1 MKGHSGNNS
10 TTYKTQ
16 NFENEKSPTGL
27 LTAYKTH
34 NSKLCLTYY
43 RMFKRTAEHLSFSIT
58 FDELIHKGGDFL
70 LITFLTKYIAD

>member
-1 MKGHSGNNS
+1 MGTTAQHAKRKILRMK
-10 TTYKTQ
+10 
-16 NFENEKSPTGL
+16 KSPTGL

-34 NSKLCLTYY
+34 NSKLCLSYY

-58 FDELIHKGGDFL
+58 FDVLIHKGGDFL